1 MTALRAF
8 PGSRPPTA
16 LDTAPV
22 CLTIAA
28 MTHTAEDIAADG
40 RRYAAVAIGLHWLIA
55 ALILTNI
62 WLAWGFDDLKG
73 LALFNQT
80 QLHKSVGIT
89 VLILSLGRLGWR
101 LTHRPPPMPAHMARW
116 EKLAAHA
123 AHWGFYVIMIGM
135 PITGWI
141 MVSASTTNIPTVLF
155 KTIPWPHVGFVHA
168 LPMGERKG
176 IEDAMAETH
185 ELLAWMA
192 YALIVLHVAA
202 ALKHQLWN
210 KDGLIWRMA
219 PFAALK
225 TKSPSTEES

>member
-1 MTALRAF
+1 MSQTAQ
-8 PGSRPPTA
+8 
-16 LDTAPV
+16 DTASG
-22 CLTIAA
+22 
-28 MTHTAEDIAADG
+28 E

-55 ALILTNI
+55 ALIVANI
-62 WLAWGFDDLKG
+62 LIAWTFEELKG
-73 LALFNQT
+73 LALFNQL

-123 AHWGFYVIMIGM
+123 AHWGFYVIMIGL

-155 KTIPWPHVGFVHA
+155 KTIPWPHIGFVHA
-168 LPMGERKG
+168 LPTGERKG
-176 IEDAMAETH
+176 IDDAMSETH
-185 ELLAWMA
+185 ELLGKLT
-192 YALIVLHVAA
+192 YVLIVLHVAA
-202 ALKHQLWN
+202 ALKHQVWN

-219 PFAALK
+219 PFKFLRRTPPASEL
-225 TKSPSTEES
+225 